1 MKHSVKKEPR
11 RVKTTIDQRNQIKL
25 NFLQQFNE
33 CYAENAL
40 SVEEAVMR
48 FKNLSRSE
56 KRIFNWLALDESI
69 GKSSYKSKSFS
80 YKYINEVVALEFAQ
94 ETVNITDL
102 QPLAYNLIQ
111 QQLADIQALKSNE
124 QFTFIQ
130 KQIVQ
135 DTLFY
140 TFNIQTR
147 EENYYQRKRIVDALN
162 YFVQKQMQTI
172 NSSFIN
178 NKMNIVAKKD
188 TKRQYIKQESVK
200 DIVVKNES
208 ITDKTQTQPE
218 QEDLYFY
225 NLEED
230 VSCMFE
236 Q

>member
-1 MKHSVKKEPR
+1 MKYSVKKEPMR
-11 RVKTTIDQRNQIKL
+11 IKTTIDQRNQIKL
-25 NFLQQFNE
+25 NFMEQFNE
-33 CYAENAL
+33 CYSENAQ
-40 SVEEAVMR
+40 SVEEAVML

-56 KRIFNWLALDESI
+56 KRKFNWLALDESI

-111 QQLADIQALKSNE
+111 QQLAEIQSLKSNE

-162 YFVQKQMQTI
+162 YYVQKQMQTI

-178 NKMNIVAKKD
+178 NKTNIVMKKD